1 MRRILFVISF
11 TFLLILFGNQ
21 AVLCGNTGD
30 TFIEVFFNDPTLT
43 TRDRTLQDMILHQIN
58 LAQKSIDIAT
68 YNFTDT
74 YTRDALIKA
83 AKNGVEIRIVIDE
96 DNGDAS
102 VLKELERAGAK
113 VVVAQSGGLMHS
125 KYIII
130 DDDIT
135 ISGSAN
141 LTVGSFFYDNNF
153 LILIQSEEVN
163 RIFTAEFNEMFE
175 KKLFGDRS
183 PKTAAPDI
191 ITLDDGTRLLVR
203 FSPDDSVEDILV
215 SLINASSESIQV
227 LAYSFS
233 SNDLGNALIRQY
245 DAGLDVSVIFEK
257 EKAYRDSGGEAEFL
271 ERAGVPIYMDGSDGL
286 MHEKVFIFDKSIV
299 AAGSYNFTRSADE
312 RNDEQLL
319 IIENPRITEQF
330 LREYELLLIDA
341 SQR

>member
-1 MRRILFVISF
+1 MRRFLFLISITLSLVI
-11 TFLLILFGNQ
+11 FGSQ
-21 AVLCGNTGD
+21 AVLCRNSDD

-43 TRDRTLQDMILHQIN
+43 IHDRTLQDMVLHQIN
-58 LAQKSIDIAT
+58 RAQESIDIAI

-96 DNGDAS
+96 DNRDAS
-102 VLKELERAGAK
+102 VLKELEKAGAK
-113 VVVAQSGGLMHS
+113 VVIAQSNGLMHS

-130 DDDIT
+130 DNDIA

-163 RIFTAEFNEMFE
+163 QIFKAEFNEMFE
-175 KKLFGDRS
+175 ERLFGDRS
-183 PKTAAPDI
+183 PKTTPPDM

-215 SLINASSESIQV
+215 SLINASSKSIQV

-245 DAGLDVSVIFEK
+245 EAGLDVSVIFEK

-312 RNDEQLL
+312 RNDEQIL
-319 IIENPRITEQF
+319 IIDNPKITEQF

-341 SQR
+341 SQP